1 MCGIPGAIEE
11 LQQETVASV
20 HETSRRGHLCPVST
34 QSAAHILKAG
44 SHFLSPV
51 STAASVLSK
60 DNLKGI
66 YGPQKAVEKLSL
78 VCVDCHMP
86 HPRKELLETHKL

>member
-20 HETSRRGHLCPVST
+20 HETSQRGHLCPVSA
-34 QSAAHILKAG
+34 QSAARILKAG

-78 VCVDCHMP
+78 ACVDCHMP